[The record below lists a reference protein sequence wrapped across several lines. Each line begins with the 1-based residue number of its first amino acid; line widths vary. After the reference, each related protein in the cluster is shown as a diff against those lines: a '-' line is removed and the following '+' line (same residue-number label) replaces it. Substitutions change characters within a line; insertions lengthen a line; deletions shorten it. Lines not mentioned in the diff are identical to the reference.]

1 MSNKAQPDTN
11 VSGAGRSLPI
21 ELVVNGQAY
30 QAEVNPK
37 EIFHE
42 ALEHALPEGLLVGH
56 RIRISTPGGD
66 EVFPDMFIG
75 ESVTHFHTH
84 TFHVEAIPLSK
95 ISAGTDQQTWKN
107 FGFDHLAITVA

>member
-1 MSNKAQPDTN
+1 MSNKVQPDTH
-11 VSGAGRSLPI
+11 VSGAARLLPI

-30 QAEVNPK
+30 QAEVNPT

-56 RIRISTPGGD
+56 RIRISTPQGD

-75 ESVTHFHTH
+75 ESAAHFHTH
-84 TFHVEAIPLSK
+84 TFHVEARPLR
-95 ISAGTDQQTWKN
+95 
-107 FGFDHLAITVA
+107 GFPQIK